1 MTSMKKIPMRLAMR
15 VEGDWWVAYLAKPDT
30 MDGAE
35 KIGMILMG
43 IARDPERKQVFLD
56 LMKAA
61 MGDAIK
67 DVTGTTPDWNEPRDA
82 PESERSGNA

>member
-1 MTSMKKIPMRLAMR
+1 MR
-15 VEGDWWVAYLAKPDT
+15 VEGAWWVAYIAKADT
-30 MDGAE
+30 MEGAD

-43 IARDPERKQVFLD
+43 IAENKDHKQAFLD

-67 DVTGTTPDWNEPRDA
+67 ATVGIEPDWNEPHGA
-82 PESERSGNA
+82 PESERSGRA